1 MRLDDYKKQ
10 RSQFGIPEGYFDEL
24 ESSIL
29 RKTCES
35 NQPIG
40 STRKPTRTIA
50 WGKWVSYAAMIAIIS
65 VVGISITK
73 KNVNRE
79 REIQSDIRASL
90 QEGTIDIY
98 EANEFDDEYIDNMFS
113 NFPIDEYTFY
123 SYLTENE

>member
-1 MRLDDYKKQ
+1 MKLDDYKKK

-73 KNVNRE
+73 KNVNGE